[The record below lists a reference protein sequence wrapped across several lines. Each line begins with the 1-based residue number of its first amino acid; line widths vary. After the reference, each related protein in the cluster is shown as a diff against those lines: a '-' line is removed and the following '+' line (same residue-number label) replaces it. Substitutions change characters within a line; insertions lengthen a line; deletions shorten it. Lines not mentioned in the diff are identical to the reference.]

1 MLFSWYFLRVKIS
14 DKDEIKEQNII
25 QLYDTQNIFFEAST
39 VIKMSLFNLFK
50 SKHSNFGITDY
61 NKYSKNEEF
70 VTDVLSFYE
79 GFSSHIEVV
88 NLKCKLKYIW
98 IGTAL
103 LILSLIIISK
113 KYYKYKLTN

>member
-1 MLFSWYFLRVKIS
+1 
-14 DKDEIKEQNII
+14 
-25 QLYDTQNIFFEAST
+25 
-39 VIKMSLFNLFK
+39 MSLFNLFK

-88 NLKCKLKYIW
+88 NLKCKLKYI
-98 IGTAL
+98 
-103 LILSLIIISK
+103 
-113 KYYKYKLTN
+113 